1 MICKNCNS
9 EVPEGESF
17 CPVCGQKVE
26 PEMSGVPE
34 EKGTEETEDKA
45 YFEFEDAG
53 QEADVKPPE
62 KSKRKKTAGIVA
74 AAVLVLLIGIGV
86 TAHAQI
92 ANFIKMNFGS
102 TAEYYQYVE
111 TKNRDAGAE
120 IFSNQYK
127 AYYDS
132 LCGDEWKE
140 NATYKLELGQTLKTM
155 LSMTG
160 TDFSALNDAGLVV
173 SRKRSGGI
181 SQSRIRGCIN
191 GQDVITLNMYVDM
204 ANSEGY
210 AQIPEIS
217 SKYVDFSESLKLLK
231 NSNLGGGNVFLYG
244 GMSYL
249 PEPEKMRNLLITYSD
264 IVIRNMDSVE
274 KSSGELEAGE
284 VKGNYTKFTVTCKGK
299 EFYNMLLDMMN
310 TMKDDQNIKAIAD
323 KYGEGAYETFSEFL
337 KESIDALKS
346 EEGKVTDEDL
356 QMVMDVYVDGDGKIV
371 GRVIDLKSK
380 DGETITLTFIQPEN
394 GSEIGTELSFAL
406 NGVTYVSLAG
416 KGIRKDGK
424 ISGEYKVSLDES
436 INPSKENIVSTKD
449 LVTIKVTD
457 LDEDKLAEGYM
468 NGSITLSSSGTTFSS
483 YSLQFDVKGDKENK
497 NSSISVLCGGDKLV
511 TLTVLSDQKDV
522 PEIKKPGEGD
532 ELCDASDDD
541 AMEAYNKEA
550 DPEKIVAGIKEKCG
564 VDLSAYIKLIESLMD
579 QNTFDPYAEREYDL
593 KENDL
598 EDFYTEDVDPED
610 YGLLSPL

>member
-86 TAHAQI
+86 TAHAQF

-264 IVIRNMDSVE
+264 IAIRNMDSVE

-346 EEGKVTDEDL
+346 EEGKVMDEDL

-579 QNTFDPYAEREYDL
+579 QNTFDPYAEREY
-593 KENDL
+593 
-598 EDFYTEDVDPED
+598 T
-610 YGLLSPL
+610 

>member
-1 MICKNCNS
+1 MLFRS
-9 EVPEGESF
+9 EGESF

-191 GQDVITLNMYVDM
+191 GQ
-204 ANSEGY
+204 
-210 AQIPEIS
+210 
-217 SKYVDFSESLKLLK
+217 
-231 NSNLGGGNVFLYG
+231 
-244 GMSYL
+244 
-249 PEPEKMRNLLITYSD
+249 
-264 IVIRNMDSVE
+264 
-274 KSSGELEAGE
+274 
-284 VKGNYTKFTVTCKGK
+284 
-299 EFYNMLLDMMN
+299 
-310 TMKDDQNIKAIAD
+310 
-323 KYGEGAYETFSEFL
+323 
-337 KESIDALKS
+337 
-346 EEGKVTDEDL
+346 
-356 QMVMDVYVDGDGKIV
+356 
-371 GRVIDLKSK
+371 
-380 DGETITLTFIQPEN
+380 
-394 GSEIGTELSFAL
+394 EIGRAH
-406 NGVTYVSLAG
+406 V
-416 KGIRKDGK
+416 
-424 ISGEYKVSLDES
+424 
-436 INPSKENIVSTKD
+436 
-449 LVTIKVTD
+449 
-457 LDEDKLAEGYM
+457 
-468 NGSITLSSSGTTFSS
+468 
-483 YSLQFDVKGDKENK
+483 
-497 NSSISVLCGGDKLV
+497 
-511 TLTVLSDQKDV
+511 
-522 PEIKKPGEGD
+522 
-532 ELCDASDDD
+532 
-541 AMEAYNKEA
+541 
-550 DPEKIVAGIKEKCG
+550 
-564 VDLSAYIKLIESLMD
+564 
-579 QNTFDPYAEREYDL
+579 
-593 KENDL
+593 
-598 EDFYTEDVDPED
+598 
-610 YGLLSPL
+610 

>member
-264 IVIRNMDSVE
+264 IAIRNMDSVE

-598 EDFYTEDVDPED
+598 EDYD
-610 YGLLSPL
+610 LLSPL

>member
-45 YFEFEDAG
+45 YFEFEAAG
-53 QEADVKPPE
+53 QEADVKLPE

-120 IFSNQYK
+120 VFSNQYK

-173 SRKRSGGI
+173 SRKRSGGV

-210 AQIPEIS
+210 VQIPEIS

-231 NSNLGGGNVFLYG
+231 NSNLGGGNVFLNG

-264 IVIRNMDSVE
+264 IAIRNMDSVE

-299 EFYNMLLDMMN
+299 EFYNLLSDMMN

-424 ISGEYKVSLDES
+424 ISGEFKVSLDES

>member
-53 QEADVKPPE
+53 QEADVKLPE

-598 EDFYTEDVDPED
+598 EDYD
-610 YGLLSPL
+610 LLSPL

>member
-173 SRKRSGGI
+173 SRKRSGGV

-210 AQIPEIS
+210 VQIPEIS

-231 NSNLGGGNVFLYG
+231 NSNLGGGNVFLNG

-264 IVIRNMDSVE
+264 IAIRNMDSVE

-299 EFYNMLLDMMN
+299 EFYNLLSDMMN

>member
-17 CPVCGQKVE
+17 CPVCGQKMD
-26 PEMSGVPE
+26 PEMSVVS
-34 EKGTEETEDKA
+34 EKNGTGTAEDKA
-45 YFEFEDAG
+45 YFEFEAAG
-53 QEADVKPPE
+53 QEVDVKPPE
-62 KSKRKKTAGIVA
+62 KSKRKKTAVIV

-92 ANFIKMNFGS
+92 ANFIKKNFGS
-102 TAEYYQYVE
+102 TVEYYRYVE
-111 TKNRDAGAE
+111 TKNRDAGE
-120 IFSNQYK
+120 EVFSKQYK

-132 LCGDEWKE
+132 LCADEWKE
-140 NATYKLELGQTLKTM
+140 NVTYKLELGQTLKTM

-160 TDFSALNDAGLVV
+160 TDFSALNDTGLVA
-173 SRKRSGGI
+173 SRKRSGGV

-210 AQIPEIS
+210 VQIPEIS
-217 SKYVDFSESLKLLK
+217 SKYVDFSENFKLFK
-231 NSNLGGGNVFLYG
+231 DFNLGGGNVFLNG

-264 IVIRNMDSVE
+264 IAIRNMDSVE

-299 EFYNMLLDMMN
+299 ELFAILKDMMN
-310 TMKDDQNIKAIAD
+310 NMKDDPNIKAMED
-323 KYGEGAYETFSEFL
+323 KFGEGAYDSFSKSLQE
-337 KESIDALKS
+337 EIDDLNS
-346 EEGKVTDEDL
+346 QEGEVTDEDL

-380 DGETITLTFIQPEN
+380 DGETFKMTFSQPEN
-394 GSEIGTELSFAL
+394 GSEIGMELSFAL

-449 LVTIKVTD
+449 LVTLKVTD

-483 YSLQFDVKGDKENK
+483 YSLQLDVNGDKENR

-532 ELCDASDDD
+532 ELCDASNDD

-550 DPEKIVAGIKEKCG
+550 DPEKILAGIKEKCG
-564 VDLSAYIKLIESLMD
+564 VDLSAYLKLIESFME

-593 KENDL
+593 NENDL
-598 EDFYTEDVDPED
+598 EDYD
-610 YGLLSPL
+610 LLSPL

>member
-53 QEADVKPPE
+53 QEADVKLPE

-120 IFSNQYK
+120 VFSNQYK

-173 SRKRSGGI
+173 SRKRSGGV

-210 AQIPEIS
+210 VQIPEIS

-231 NSNLGGGNVFLYG
+231 NSNLGGGNVFLNG

-264 IVIRNMDSVE
+264 IAIRNMDSVE

-299 EFYNMLLDMMN
+299 EFYNLLSDMMN

-424 ISGEYKVSLDES
+424 ISGEFKVSLDES

-449 LVTIKVTD
+449 MVTIKVTD

>member
-86 TAHAQI
+86 TAHAQF

-264 IVIRNMDSVE
+264 IAIRNMDSVE

>member
-1 MICKNCNS
+1 
-9 EVPEGESF
+9 
-17 CPVCGQKVE
+17 
-26 PEMSGVPE
+26 MSGVPE

-86 TAHAQI
+86 TAHAQF

-264 IVIRNMDSVE
+264 IAIRNMDSVE

-346 EEGKVTDEDL
+346 EEGKVMDEDL

>member
-1 MICKNCNS
+1 
-9 EVPEGESF
+9 
-17 CPVCGQKVE
+17 
-26 PEMSGVPE
+26 MSGVPE

-86 TAHAQI
+86 TAHAQF

-264 IVIRNMDSVE
+264 IAIRNMDSVE

>member
-86 TAHAQI
+86 TAHAQF

-231 NSNLGGGNVFLYG
+231 NSNLGGANVFLYG

-264 IVIRNMDSVE
+264 IAIRNMDSVE

>member
-86 TAHAQI
+86 TAHAQF

-264 IVIRNMDSVE
+264 IAIRNMDSVE

-346 EEGKVTDEDL
+346 EEGKVMDEDL

>member
-1 MICKNCNS
+1 
-9 EVPEGESF
+9 
-17 CPVCGQKVE
+17 
-26 PEMSGVPE
+26 MSGVPE

-264 IVIRNMDSVE
+264 IAIRNMDSVE

-406 NGVTYVSLAG
+406 NGVTYVSVIG
-416 KGIRKDGK
+416 KGICNGGK

-436 INPSKENIVSTKD
+436 INPSEENIVSTKD

-457 LDEDKLAEGYM
+457 VDEDMLAQGYM

-483 YSLQFDVKGDKENK
+483 YSLQFDSKGDKENE
-497 NSSISVLCGGDKLV
+497 NSSISVLCGGDKLA

-532 ELCDASDDD
+532 EFCDASDDD

-550 DPEKIVAGIKEKCG
+550 DPEKILAGIKEKCG
-564 VDLSAYIKLIESLMD
+564 VDLSAYIKLIESFIE
-579 QNTFDPYAEREYDL
+579 QNTIDPYAEYDL

-610 YGLLSPL
+610 YDQLSPL

>member
-264 IVIRNMDSVE
+264 IAIRNMDSVE

>member
-9 EVPEGESF
+9 EVPEGETF
-17 CPVCGQKVE
+17 CPVCGQKAE
-26 PEMSGVPE
+26 PGMSEVPE
-34 EKGTEETEDKA
+34 EKGTEEAGDKA
-45 YFEFEDAG
+45 YYEFEDAG
-53 QEADVKPPE
+53 QEADVKLPG
-62 KSKRKKTAGIVA
+62 KSKRRKTAGIVA

-92 ANFIKMNFGS
+92 ANFIKKNFGS

-120 IFSNQYK
+120 VFSNQYK
-127 AYYDS
+127 AYYDR
-132 LCGDEWKE
+132 LCADEWKE

-173 SRKRSGGI
+173 SRKRSGGV

-191 GQDVITLNMYVDM
+191 GQDVITLDMYIDM

-210 AQIPEIS
+210 VQIPEIS
-217 SKYVDFSESLKLLK
+217 SKYIDFSESLKLLK
-231 NSNLGGGNVFLYG
+231 NSNLGGGNMFLNG
-244 GMSYL
+244 GLSYL
-249 PEPEKMRNLLITYSD
+249 PEPENMRNLLVTYSD
-264 IVIRNMDSVE
+264 IAIRKMDSVE

-299 EFYNMLLDMMN
+299 ELFAVLKDMMN
-310 TMKDDQNIKAIAD
+310 NMKDDPNIKAMAD
-323 KYGEGAYETFSEFL
+323 KFGEGAYDSFL
-337 KESIDALKS
+337 KSLQEGIDDLNS
-346 EEGKVTDEDL
+346 QEGEVTDEDL
-356 QMVMDVYVDGDGKIV
+356 QMVMDVYVDGDGKIA
-371 GRVIDLKSK
+371 GRVINLKSK
-380 DGETITLTFIQPEN
+380 DGETITMTFIQPEN

-436 INPSKENIVSTKD
+436 INPSEENIVSTKD

-468 NGSITLSSSGTTFSS
+468 NGSVTLSSSGTTFSS
-483 YSLQFDVKGDKENK
+483 YSLQFDVKGDKENS

-532 ELCDASDDD
+532 ELCDASNDD

-550 DPEKIVAGIKEKCG
+550 DPEKVLESIKEKCG
-564 VDLSAYIKLIESLMD
+564 VDLSAYIKLIESIIE
-579 QNTFDPYAEREYDL
+579 QNTIDPYAEREYDL
-593 KENDL
+593 EENDL
-598 EDFYTEDVDPED
+598 EDFDTEDVDLED
-610 YGLLSPL
+610 YDQLSPL

>member
-264 IVIRNMDSVE
+264 IAIRNMDSVE

-356 QMVMDVYVDGDGKIV
+356 QMVMGVYVDGDGKIV

>member
-26 PEMSGVPE
+26 SQMSEVPE
-34 EKGTEETEDKA
+34 EKGTEEAEDKA
-45 YFEFEDAG
+45 YFEFEAAG
-53 QEADVKPPE
+53 READVKLPE
-62 KSKRKKTAGIVA
+62 KRKRKKTAGIVA

-92 ANFIKMNFGS
+92 ANFIKRNFSS

-111 TKNRDAGAE
+111 TKNRDAGTE
-120 IFSNQYK
+120 VFSNRYK
-127 AYYDS
+127 AYYNR
-132 LCGDEWKE
+132 LCADEWKE
-140 NATYKLELGQTLKTM
+140 NTTYKLELGQTLKTM

-173 SRKRSGGI
+173 SRKRSGGV

-191 GQDVITLNMYVDM
+191 GQDVITLDMYVDM

-210 AQIPEIS
+210 VQIPEIS
-217 SKYVDFSESLKLLK
+217 SKYIDFSESMKLLK
-231 NSNLGGGNVFLYG
+231 NSNLGGGNVFLNG
-244 GMSYL
+244 GLSYL
-249 PEPEKMRNLLITYSD
+249 PEPENMRNLLVTYSD
-264 IVIRNMDSVE
+264 IAIRSMDSVE

-299 EFYNMLLDMMN
+299 ELFAVLKDMMN
-310 TMKDDQNIKAIAD
+310 NMKEDPNIKAMAD
-323 KYGEGAYETFSEFL
+323 KFGEGAYDSFSKSLQE
-337 KESIDALKS
+337 EIDDLNS
-346 EEGKVTDEDL
+346 QEGEVTDEDL
-356 QMVMDVYVDGDGKIV
+356 QMVMDVYVDGDGKIA
-371 GRVIDLKSK
+371 GRVINLKSK
-380 DGETITLTFIQPEN
+380 DGETFKMTFIQPEN
-394 GSEIGTELSFAL
+394 GSEIGTELSFAF
-406 NGVTYVSLAG
+406 NGVTYVSVIG
-416 KGIRKDGK
+416 KGICNGGK

-436 INPSKENIVSTKD
+436 INPSEENIVSTKD

-457 LDEDKLAEGYM
+457 VDEDMLAQGYM

-483 YSLQFDVKGDKENK
+483 YSLQFDSKGDKENE
-497 NSSISVLCGGDKLV
+497 NSSISVLCGGDKLA

-532 ELCDASDDD
+532 EFCDASDDD

-550 DPEKIVAGIKEKCG
+550 DPEKILAGIKEKCG
-564 VDLSAYIKLIESLMD
+564 VDLSAYIKLIESFIE
-579 QNTFDPYAEREYDL
+579 QNTIDPYAEYDL

-610 YGLLSPL
+610 YDQLSPL

>member
-1 MICKNCNS
+1 
-9 EVPEGESF
+9 
-17 CPVCGQKVE
+17 
-26 PEMSGVPE
+26 MSGVPE

>member
-1 MICKNCNS
+1 
-9 EVPEGESF
+9 
-17 CPVCGQKVE
+17 
-26 PEMSGVPE
+26 MSGVPE

-231 NSNLGGGNVFLYG
+231 NSNLGGANVFLYG

-264 IVIRNMDSVE
+264 IAIRNMDSVE

>member
-1 MICKNCNS
+1 
-9 EVPEGESF
+9 
-17 CPVCGQKVE
+17 
-26 PEMSGVPE
+26 
-34 EKGTEETEDKA
+34 
-45 YFEFEDAG
+45 
-53 QEADVKPPE
+53 
-62 KSKRKKTAGIVA
+62 
-74 AAVLVLLIGIGV
+74 
-86 TAHAQI
+86 
-92 ANFIKMNFGS
+92 
-102 TAEYYQYVE
+102 
-111 TKNRDAGAE
+111 
-120 IFSNQYK
+120 
-127 AYYDS
+127 
-132 LCGDEWKE
+132 
-140 NATYKLELGQTLKTM
+140 
-155 LSMTG
+155 
-160 TDFSALNDAGLVV
+160 
-173 SRKRSGGI
+173 
-181 SQSRIRGCIN
+181 
-191 GQDVITLNMYVDM
+191 
-204 ANSEGY
+204 
-210 AQIPEIS
+210 
-217 SKYVDFSESLKLLK
+217 
-231 NSNLGGGNVFLYG
+231 
-244 GMSYL
+244 
-249 PEPEKMRNLLITYSD
+249 
-264 IVIRNMDSVE
+264 
-274 KSSGELEAGE
+274 
-284 VKGNYTKFTVTCKGK
+284 
-299 EFYNMLLDMMN
+299 MLLDMMN